1 MVRDDPWLSTLEL
14 GSVRRGLGARAF
26 ERALGSTA
34 TYVSP
39 PAREG
44 DAVVATLEDPSA
56 ASGGGAAVRASVRV
70 DPEDRAIAGECSRCS
85 WMFGPCVHAA
95 VLAVDLALSSELR
108 EALLDGLDTGALVA
122 RAPERRRHLDLEL
135 KFDGAL
141 RAWLLPTEEAPALEI
156 AATPFGAVEP
166 YVGRGYGDA
175 SDDGPARI
183 LTLSVRRAG
192 ERKLLA
198 PKEVSALPAL
208 AARDRRVLEHAR
220 ERGSSKKALF
230 AAGPF
235 ASLCIEA
242 LRAHGAAFT
251 PGFKERLDFR
261 DAPVRPAI
269 EHVPAARG
277 GSGGPLD
284 ALEAFWVERGS
295 GARIPFGRAVF
306 FAGAFP
312 YVWFEDGAIH
322 PVAPDVDLDL
332 AARLSRAP
340 SLFVPSAR
348 WREAGVKL
356 LGSARGRGVVLPAPP
371 VFGLP
376 PVETP
381 RFLLRLGGEPIDVRG
396 ELVARYQARE
406 IPLFA
411 GDAPPLPHEGR
422 DRDAEQA
429 ARARVLEAG
438 LTPLLDEDTGAPVPG
453 IGAAGEAA
461 VDFWRRGLERLRTAT
476 DPPIAIALERRLAKV
491 RVGAPVAGRVHV
503 TLEGNWLKTRLEFR
517 SEELPVE
524 LSAIRR
530 AIERKHGW
538 VSLSDGTLA
547 RISSSV
553 ATLAGEAA
561 EVMGKAIVDH
571 DAVALL
577 PPHQLGRL
585 DRWLDE
591 NDGSIDDAV
600 RALRARLRAL
610 AVAEK
615 PKLPR
620 GLRGTLRPYQK
631 LGVSWLQ
638 FLQEL
643 GAGGVLADDMGL
655 GKTITTLAYLLR
667 RREAE
672 GKAPSLVVCPTSV
685 ATNWTAEA
693 ARFAPK
699 LRVVLLHGPTRIT
712 RAGGDGSEPAEL
724 DAVRGC
730 DLAITTYAL
739 LRRDVDALASVR
751 FRCVVL
757 DEAQNIKNADSAT
770 RRAATRLDAEMR
782 LALTGTPMENRP
794 RELWSIVSFANP
806 GILGTAYAF
815 EKRFERPLATE
826 PGSAVAGELRAVV
839 RPFLLRRTKDEVLQ
853 ELPPKTEID
862 RFVVLGAAEK
872 RMYDALAHTLRES
885 VRKKLEDR
893 PADHRSLGVFAALTR
908 LRQMACDP
916 RLVDPHLV
924 DAPSAK
930 REAFLELVRELCAE
944 RRRALVFSQFVEL
957 LTLWRR
963 DLDAES
969 IPYEYLDG
977 STTKR
982 DEVVARFQNG
992 GAPLFLISLKAGGAG
1007 LNLTAADTVIHCDPW
1022 WNPAVEDQATD
1033 RAHRIG
1039 QGKPV
1044 TVVRLMARGTI
1055 EEKILSLKAKK
1066 RAMTAAVI
1074 DDGASALAGLT
1085 ADDVAVLLG
1094 DADFDAAALPE
1105 AATATAPLATAT
1117 RIVSDDFLEVVEAA
1131 RWWIASTGRFEQDL
1145 ASVTGLPGRYAA
1157 RLVRGEPFP
1166 CSRAAGQRIRDRLR
1180 DWR

>member
-693 ARFAPK
+693 ARFAPSSAWSSSTAPPASPA
-699 LRVVLLHGPTRIT
+699 RAETARSRPSSTPCAGAISPSPPTPSSGATST
-712 RAGGDGSEPAEL
+712 RWPRS
-724 DAVRGC
+724 
-730 DLAITTYAL
+730 
-739 LRRDVDALASVR
+739 AS
-751 FRCVVL
+751 
-757 DEAQNIKNADSAT
+757 AASSST
-770 RRAATRLDAEMR
+770 RRRTSRTRTAPPGARRRGSTRRCAWPSPARRWRTARASSGPSCRSPTPASSAPRTPSRSASSGRWRPSRGAPSPASSAPWSAPSCSAAPRTRSCR
-782 LALTGTPMENRP
+782 SSRRRP
-794 RELWSIVSFANP
+794 RSIASSS
-806 GILGTAYAF
+806 
-815 EKRFERPLATE
+815 
-826 PGSAVAGELRAVV
+826 SA
-839 RPFLLRRTKDEVLQ
+839 
-853 ELPPKTEID
+853 
-862 RFVVLGAAEK
+862 
-872 RMYDALAHTLRES
+872 
-885 VRKKLEDR
+885 
-893 PADHRSLGVFAALTR
+893 
-908 LRQMACDP
+908 
-916 RLVDPHLV
+916 
-924 DAPSAK
+924 
-930 REAFLELVRELCAE
+930 
-944 RRRALVFSQFVEL
+944 RRRSAC
-957 LTLWRR
+957 TTPWRTR
-963 DLDAES
+963 SARACARSSRIARS
-969 IPYEYLDG
+969 I
-977 STTKR
+977 
-982 DEVVARFQNG
+982 
-992 GAPLFLISLKAGGAG
+992 I
-1007 LNLTAADTVIHCDPW
+1007 
-1022 WNPAVEDQATD
+1022 
-1033 RAHRIG
+1033 
-1039 QGKPV
+1039 
-1044 TVVRLMARGTI
+1044 
-1055 EEKILSLKAKK
+1055 
-1066 RAMTAAVI
+1066 
-1074 DDGASALAGLT
+1074 
-1085 ADDVAVLLG
+1085 
-1094 DADFDAAALPE
+1094 
-1105 AATATAPLATAT
+1105 
-1117 RIVSDDFLEVVEAA
+1117 A
-1131 RWWIASTGRFEQDL
+1131 RWA
-1145 ASVTGLPGRYAA
+1145 
-1157 RLVRGEPFP
+1157 
-1166 CSRAAGQRIRDRLR
+1166 CSPP
-1180 DWR
+1180 